1 MTDVDQGRSRS
12 AADLLLEVAGPR
24 LYLTNPFRVTGLTT
38 DAGARE
44 VRQRRQTVLNAIEL
58 GATSSVNDK
67 RLPLPTPPEAADVRA
82 AFDALERPDRR
93 LVDELFW
100 WWGEPGKCGCAKE
113 VHEDHDIAVEAHA
126 KALDAEDKGDVARA
140 DRVDLWTDAADAWLD
155 ALDHESFWDHVR
167 ARVTALSDRRLDES
181 TVDGLRSMME
191 RALLQPIASLV
202 RQSPKQADL
211 VRMIDVWDVDTKVI
225 DDARAYAA
233 APVYER
239 TDALVKDIVALRDR
253 EEVFTAAQ
261 RAMDEL
267 PDAAGLLETLV
278 PHERFRRAAKL
289 RNQIGITMN
298 NCAFALVPPLTDAQ
312 NKLKTSLY
320 EHALDLIVEDSD
332 HEITADN
339 LKTHKAALAA
349 PKPTPAST
357 TSTSR
362 TSSTYRMATPR
373 VGADNGELWRQITEA
388 INAQRFDDALAL
400 LRQLEQQAVTAQ
412 DRADIAYVRR
422 NILTA
427 QTGQPQLQPSAPRTW
442 FMNLAM
448 CLGLVAGVL
457 SLMVGQWGAL
467 PFWAVLFTVV
477 LAPIPLTISYI
488 ERYRAVGGWL
498 AAFGFIAFFFA
509 ILGFLETTD
518 TYGPAAWWSLGVFI
532 VTLPFTSAIG
542 KSLTERWGW
551 R

>member
-113 VHEDHDIAVEAHA
+113 VHEAHDLAVEAHA
-126 KALDAEDKGDVARA
+126 KALDAEDRGEVARA
-140 DRVDLWTDAADAWLD
+140 DRVDLWTDAADAWMD
-155 ALDHESFWDHVR
+155 ALDYDTFWDHVR

-181 TVDGLRSMME
+181 TVDGLRSTME
-191 RALLQPIASLV
+191 GALLQPIAALV

-211 VRMIDVWDVDTKVI
+211 VRMIDVWDIDTNVI

-239 TDALVKDIVALRDR
+239 IDAQVKDIVAMRDR
-253 EEVFTAAQ
+253 EEIFPAAQ

-267 PDAAGLLETLV
+267 PEAAELLETLV

-289 RNQIGITMN
+289 RNQMGITMN
-298 NCAFALVPPLTDAQ
+298 NCAFAMVPPLTDAQ
-312 NKLKTSLY
+312 NQLKTALY
-320 EHALDLIVEDSD
+320 EHALDLIVEETD

-349 PKPTPAST
+349 PTPAST
-357 TSTSR
+357 TTR
-362 TSSTYRMATPR
+362 TSSTYRTSTPG
-373 VGADNGELWRQITEA
+373 VGVDKGELWRRITEA
-388 INAQRFDDALAL
+388 INARRFDDALAL
-400 LRQLEQQAVTAQ
+400 LRQLEQQAATAQ

-427 QTGQPQLQPSAPRTW
+427 QTGQAQQQLPAPRTW

-448 CLGLVAGVL
+448 SLGLIAGVL
-457 SLMVGQWGAL
+457 ALMMGEWGAA

-498 AAFGFIAFFFA
+498 AFVGFIAFFFA
-509 ILGFLETTD
+509 ILGFLQTAD
-518 TYGPAAWWSLGVFI
+518 VFGAAAWWSLGLFV